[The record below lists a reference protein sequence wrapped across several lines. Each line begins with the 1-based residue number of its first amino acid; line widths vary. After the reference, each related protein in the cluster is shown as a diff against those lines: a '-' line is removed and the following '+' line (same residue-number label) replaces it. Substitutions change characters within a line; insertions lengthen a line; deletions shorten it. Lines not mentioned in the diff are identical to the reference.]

1 MLIQRRARRSSSS
14 SDNISNAM
22 TALLSLDD
30 TTPPSGFV
38 HSMAG
43 CAASGGQVAGQDIAG
58 MAPRAVVFT
67 LANHDPELE
76 SSAAARQ
83 AETHV
88 SACLEA
94 GRAPE
99 LRGGSWQRPRGRRP
113 AVQRLSPT
121 THPSSLGRT
130 GHRPCKRPAA

>member
-1 MLIQRRARRSSSS
+1 
-14 SDNISNAM
+14 M
-22 TALLSLDD
+22 TVFLSLGD
-30 TTPPSGFV
+30 TSPPSGFV

-58 MAPRAVVFT
+58 MAPSAIVFT

-99 LRGGSWQRPRGRRP
+99 LRGGSWPRPRGRRP

-121 THPSSLGRT
+121 THPSSSGRT
-130 GHRPCKRPAA
+130 GHRPCKRPTA

>member
-1 MLIQRRARRSSSS
+1 VLIQRRARRPSSS

-58 MAPRAVVFT
+58 MAPCAVVAT
-67 LANHDPELE
+67 LANPDPEVE
-76 SSAAARQ
+76 
-83 AETHV
+83 
-88 SACLEA
+88 
-94 GRAPE
+94 P
-99 LRGGSWQRPRGRRP
+99 
-113 AVQRLSPT
+113 
-121 THPSSLGRT
+121 
-130 GHRPCKRPAA
+130 